1 MLGQGVL
8 FDFQSDQD
16 FKNSS
21 QVIAE
26 VDQGGLGLPDRD
38 YYLKTDAE
46 SAELRQA
53 YVVHIQKMLELL
65 GDAPAVAPVLQPNPF
80 CGLRPRWQKDP

>member
-16 FKNSS
+16 YKNSS

-38 YYLKTDAE
+38 YYLKTDAK
-46 SAELRQA
+46 SVELRQA
-53 YVVHIQKMLELL
+53 YVVHVQKMLRIA
-65 GDAPAVAPVLQPNPF
+65 GRCAGGCGHRSPIRPA
-80 CGLRPRWQKDP
+80 D

>member
-38 YYLKTDAE
+38 YYLKTDAK
-46 SAELRQA
+46 S
-53 YVVHIQKMLELL
+53 V
-65 GDAPAVAPVLQPNPF
+65 GTPP
-80 CGLRPRWQKDP
+80 GLRGPCPEDA